1 MFAPAA
7 RVRVSLLNALYA
19 TRARRSFQPRSG
31 FASSCGL
38 DLTCSP
44 CGCQIFPCDS
54 SDDPATV
61 RPDAMPIEGS
71 PYTGSVPTAG
81 SQQTA
86 VRVPPSL
93 LPHSTSSLRQSLL
106 AKRQAAPR
114 AAESQPGGRLHVP
127 QDHDRGAPT
136 DDELTWT
143 RNRVVWSRGGAVY
156 RSFSY
161 DQDGQ
166 DVVHALFADFNDDS
180 TASDSVREPVAS
192 TSAVTLDSISSTR
205 YFESASGPYHSRNP
219 TAWSD
224 DPLPLPTEP
233 PTGERPLQSTPQ
245 RHLVVIFPQTAF
257 IYPAAGGFIPVHCP
271 FRIRRA
277 WPLEVGI
284 LLERA
289 ADVPRRGAAPD
300 GDDKHSSSPILWS
313 LSKIL
318 GEVKPVEISGSGA
331 PTEWRGLFATQIEP
345 MYDPSQEIIFSSTG
359 RQSVPPIVITANA
372 ATGELVVWQY
382 ARQEPKLEEVGGWP
396 SDEAAV
402 LAPISTV
409 TGPLAPSVQT
419 PSLKPHLPDNLPVTS
434 SPMSRGPSSLSGT
447 KRKHGVSFVDPEAPS
462 AREERSIR
470 RSSAYGGLNGSDNR
484 RPRVSLVRGPLD
496 PEEEMLDALALHSEP
511 PGMTASRASQA
522 PPRWPHQGDRRTSL
536 TRNDLSVTMDRMA
549 LSQSGVPF
557 ALANDLAHEA
567 TILGEAGEAGPP
579 AWELSMS
586 AIWSAKLETTSYVLP
601 NL

>member
-1 MFAPAA
+1 MLHEHTVRFSQEAALLHRVDSLEHVLPAA
-7 RVRVSLLNALYA
+7 VK
-19 TRARRSFQPRSG
+19 SFPPDFSHDLG
-31 FASSCGL
+31 PAS
-38 DLTCSP
+38 
-44 CGCQIFPCDS
+44 
-54 SDDPATV
+54 
-61 RPDAMPIEGS
+61 PDAMPVEGS
-71 PYTGSVPTAG
+71 PYTGFIPIASIAG

-86 VRVPPSL
+86 IRVPESL
-93 LPHSTSSLRQSLL
+93 SPHSTSSLRQSLL

-114 AAESQPGGRLHVP
+114 VTAAQPGGRLHVP
-127 QDHDRGAPT
+127 RDHDGGAPT
-136 DDELTWT
+136 DDDLTWS

-161 DQDGQ
+161 DRDGQ
-166 DVVHALFADFNDDS
+166 EVVHALFADFNDDS
-180 TASDSVREPVAS
+180 TAFDSVRDPVAS
-192 TSAVTLDSISSTR
+192 TSAVTLDSLSSTR
-205 YFESASGPYHSRNP
+205 FFEFASGPYHSRNP

-277 WPLEVGI
+277 WPLDVGI

-289 ADVPRRGAAPD
+289 ADVPRRAASA
-300 GDDKHSSSPILWS
+300 GDKRDTSPILWS
-313 LSKIL
+313 LSKTL
-318 GEVKPVEISGSGA
+318 GEVQPVEISGSGA
-331 PTEWRGLFATQIEP
+331 PTEWRGLLATEVEP
-345 MYDPSQEIIFSSTG
+345 MYDLSQEIIFSSTG

-372 ATGELVVWQY
+372 ATSELVIWQY
-382 ARQEPKLEEVGGWP
+382 ARQEPKLEEVGRWP
-396 SDEAAV
+396 SDEGAV
-402 LAPISTV
+402 LAPISATDSI
-409 TGPLAPSVQT
+409 PASVQT

-447 KRKHGVSFVDPEAPS
+447 KRKHGVSFVDLDAPS

-470 RSSAYGGLNGSDNR
+470 RSSAHGGLNGSDHR

-511 PGMTASRASQA
+511 AGMTASRASQA
-522 PPRWPHQGDRRTSL
+522 QPRWPHQADRRTSL

-579 AWELSMS
+579 AWELSLS
-586 AIWSAKLETTSYVLP
+586 AIWSEKLGMTSYVHP
-601 NL
+601 SF

>member
-1 MFAPAA
+1 
-7 RVRVSLLNALYA
+7 
-19 TRARRSFQPRSG
+19 
-31 FASSCGL
+31 
-38 DLTCSP
+38 
-44 CGCQIFPCDS
+44 
-54 SDDPATV
+54 
-61 RPDAMPIEGS
+61 MPVEGS
-71 PYTGSVPTAG
+71 PYTGSHPTAG
-81 SQQTA
+81 SSQTA
-86 VRVPPSL
+86 VRVPQSL

-106 AKRQAAPR
+106 AKRHASPRVTAAR
-114 AAESQPGGRLHVP
+114 ADGRLHVP
-127 QDHDRGAPT
+127 RDHDGGATT
-136 DDELTWT
+136 DDELTWSRT
-143 RNRVVWSRGGAVY
+143 RVVWSRGGAVY

-166 DVVHALFADFNDDS
+166 EVVQALFADFNDDS
-180 TASDSVREPVAS
+180 AASDSVREPVAS
-192 TSAVTLDSISSTR
+192 TSAVTLDSLSSPR
-205 YFESASGPYHSRNP
+205 FFESASGPYHSRNP

-257 IYPAAGGFIPVHCP
+257 IYPATGGFIPVHCP
-271 FRIRRA
+271 FRMRRA
-277 WPLEVGI
+277 WPLDVGI

-289 ADVPRRGAAPD
+289 ADMPRRAALE
-300 GDDKHSSSPILWS
+300 GDKRDTSPILWS

-318 GEVKPVEISGSGA
+318 GEVKPVEVSGSGA
-331 PTEWRGLFATQIEP
+331 PTEWRGLLATEVEP

-359 RQSVPPIVITANA
+359 RQPVPLLVITTNT

-382 ARQEPKLEEVGGWP
+382 ARQDPKLEDVGGWP
-396 SDEAAV
+396 SEEGAV
-402 LAPISTV
+402 LAPIST
-409 TGPLAPSVQT
+409 TGSLAPSVQT

-434 SPMSRGPSSLSGT
+434 SPMSRGRSSLSGT
-447 KRKHGVSFVDPEAPS
+447 KRKHGVSFVDLDAPS

-470 RSSAYGGLNGSDNR
+470 RSSAHGGLNGSDNR
-484 RPRVSLVRGPLD
+484 RPRVSHVRGPLD

-511 PGMTASRASQA
+511 AGLTATRASQA
-522 PPRWPHQGDRRTSL
+522 PPRWPHQTDRRTSL

-579 AWELSMS
+579 AGELSLS
-586 AIWSAKLETTSYVLP
+586 AIWSAKLGTTSYVLP

>member
-1 MFAPAA
+1 M
-7 RVRVSLLNALYA
+7 
-19 TRARRSFQPRSG
+19 
-31 FASSCGL
+31 
-38 DLTCSP
+38 
-44 CGCQIFPCDS
+44 
-54 SDDPATV
+54 
-61 RPDAMPIEGS
+61 
-71 PYTGSVPTAG
+71 
-81 SQQTA
+81 
-86 VRVPPSL
+86 
-93 LPHSTSSLRQSLL
+93 
-106 AKRQAAPR
+106 
-114 AAESQPGGRLHVP
+114 
-127 QDHDRGAPT
+127 
-136 DDELTWT
+136 
-143 RNRVVWSRGGAVY
+143 WSRGGAVY

-161 DQDGQ
+161 HQDGQ
-166 DVVHALFADFNDDS
+166 EVVHALFADFNDDS
-180 TASDSVREPVAS
+180 VSDSVREPVAS
-192 TSAVTLDSISSTR
+192 TSAVTLDSLSSTR
-205 YFESASGPYHSRNP
+205 FFESASGPYHSRNP

-233 PTGERPLQSTPQ
+233 PTGERPLQFTPQ

-257 IYPAAGGFIPVHCP
+257 IYPATGGFIPVHCP

-277 WPLEVGI
+277 WPLDVGI

-289 ADVPRRGAAPD
+289 AEMPRRGGAPD
-300 GDDKHSSSPILWS
+300 SDIHGTSPILWS
-313 LSKIL
+313 LSRIL
-318 GEVKPVEISGSGA
+318 GEVKPVEIGGAGA
-331 PTEWRGLFATQIEP
+331 PTEWRGLLATKVDP
-345 MYDPSQEIIFSSTG
+345 VHDPSQEVIFSSSG

-372 ATGELVVWQY
+372 ATSELVVWQY

-396 SDEAAV
+396 SDEGAV
-402 LAPISTV
+402 LAPMSA
-409 TGPLAPSVQT
+409 TGSLAASVQT

-447 KRKHGVSFVDPEAPS
+447 KRKHGISFVDLDAPS

-470 RSSAYGGLNGSDNR
+470 RSSAHGGLNGSDHR

-511 PGMTASRASQA
+511 AGMTASRASQA
-522 PPRWPHQGDRRTSL
+522 QPRWPHQADRRTSL

-579 AWELSMS
+579 AWELSMT
-586 AIWSAKLETTSYVLP
+586 AIWSARLGTTSYVHP